1 MCKRC
6 CHKGASEFFKT
17 FLCIGDPPR
26 PTPKVPVEVENAP
39 AQDSGHASASSSRS
53 GMQQEAAVDSAERVL
68 EKGERLEEALELERL
83 ELEWLQ
89 QQLDEMEMDSLEKE
103 YLDLAM
109 QESMME
115 HELEMAD
122 KADYGNEN
130 QKRFNPCAKMRGV
143 PKVVC
148 VGAFDD
154 HREEFEEVEYE
165 FEDSSD
171 EEKAPKDE
179 NPKDENPNSK
189 ENKDCPH
196 QDTRRPPASP
206 CTSKRL
212 PTVLSTA
219 SLLAAGIAR
228 CVHVE

>member
-1 MCKRC
+1 MVCKRC
-6 CHKGASEFFKT
+6 RHKGASQFFKT

-39 AQDSGHASASSSRS
+39 AQDSGHASASSSPS

-68 EKGERLEEALELERL
+68 EKGKGLEEALELERL

-89 QQLDEMEMDSLEKE
+89 QQLDEMEMDNLEKE
-103 YLDLAM
+103 YLELAM
-109 QESMME
+109 KESMMQ

-122 KADYGNEN
+122 KVDYGD
-130 QKRFNPCAKMRGV
+130 QKPFNPCAKMRGV
-143 PKVVC
+143 PKIVG

-154 HREEFEEVEYE
+154 GQEKFQEVEYE

-171 EEKAPKDE
+171 EEQA
-179 NPKDENPNSK
+179 PKDENPNSK

-212 PTVLSTA
+212 PTVLSTT
-219 SLLAAGIAR
+219 SLLAA
-228 CVHVE
+228 